1 MDIFTTTSH
10 LKSKLSEIGLQL
22 EDINSTDDN
31 ANVANT
37 AGIVTYL
44 LTSNSKNQT
53 LKTVGGI
60 TSIAAILYGSSERR
74 KSNRIKK
81 LYKQN
86 ILDLVG
92 YVANFDGRIL
102 KSEKDAIKI
111 REFLY
116 CLLQISHYLDTL
128 VSQDV
133 SIVRGKG
140 HLGKKNIEILMNLTR
155 VNVFDS
161 KIQLA
166 KFFCELDKTISPF
179 DGKLIYETSIS
190 QLNLTEIKKEGNI
203 IRMII
208 IGLMIT
214 GVSIMH
220 YDQEVASIAVVSGFL
235 LWITNHFF
243 PVFSNTR
250 QLKKVANE
258 FLIRLESTVGRE
270 SLNYTIT

>member
-53 LKTVGGI
+53 LKTVGGL

-92 YVANFDGRIL
+92 YVANFDCQIL

-133 SIVRGKG
+133 SIVRRKG
-140 HLGKKNIEILMNLTR
+140 HLSKKNIEILMNLTR

-166 KFFCELDKTISPF
+166 KFFCQLDKTISPF

-190 QLNLTEIKKEGNI
+190 QLNLTEIRKEGNI

-220 YDQEVASIAVVSGFL
+220 YNQEVASTAVVAGLL

-250 QLKKVANE
+250 QLKKEANE

-270 SLNYTIT
+270 SLNYTVT

>member
-53 LKTVGGI
+53 LKTVGGL

-92 YVANFDGRIL
+92 YVANFDCQIL

-116 CLLQISHYLDTL
+116 CLLQISQYLDTL

-133 SIVRGKG
+133 SIVRRKG
-140 HLGKKNIEILMNLTR
+140 HLSKKNIEILMNLTR

-166 KFFCELDKTISPF
+166 KFFCQLDKTISPF

-190 QLNLTEIKKEGNI
+190 QLNSTEIRKEGNI

-214 GVSIMH
+214 GVAIMH
-220 YDQEVASIAVVSGFL
+220 YNQEVASTAVVAGLL

-250 QLKKVANE
+250 QLKKEANE

-270 SLNYTIT
+270 SLNYTVT